1 MKNLIF
7 SFLIA
12 FSAISLAE
20 EVASQKEVD
29 VYKTKKNFI

>member
-12 FSAISLAE
+12 FSTISLAE
-20 EVASQKEVD
+20 EVASQKEVCLQ
-29 VYKTKKNFI
+29 N